1 MSVRTPIPLL
11 RVELDPGVLDDI
23 RRVIES
29 GWLIRG
35 DRVAEFEEA
44 LGDYVGGGRK
54 VLAMNSCTAALH
66 LALQGRGIGPGD
78 DVICPSLSFVASA
91 NCIFHAGARPVFADI
106 DPVTFNLDPSD
117 VDRRVTERTRALVV
131 VHQVGLPADN
141 DALYAIARRRGL
153 AVIEDAACAIGS
165 TYRGK
170 RIGAAGQA
178 VTFSFH
184 PRKPI
189 TTGEGGALVTDDEA
203 LYEYARSAHEH
214 GANVSNRLR
223 HLGGQREQEGYT
235 QIGYNYRMNEI
246 AAVIGLNEL
255 GRIEAKL
262 AGRRA
267 VAERYAEELGDV
279 QEVILPTEPEG
290 CGHNWQSY
298 IIRFRG
304 GNETRETVFA
314 TLADA
319 GIASMRGIP
328 PIHKQPYIRR
338 MLGDIE
344 LPETERASAETL
356 FVPIFP
362 GLSGEE
368 VATIAGHIRNALTG

>member
-1 MSVRTPIPLL
+1 VSVRTPIPLL
-11 RVELDPGVLDDI
+11 RVELDPAVLDDI
-23 RRVIES
+23 KRVIEG

-44 LGDYVGGGRK
+44 LGHYVGGRK
-54 VLAMNSCTAALH
+54 VLAVNSCTAALH
-66 LALQGRGIGPGD
+66 LALQGLGIGAGD
-78 DVICPSLSFVASA
+78 EVICPSFSFVASA
-91 NCIFHAGARPVFADI
+91 NCIFHAGATPVFADI
-106 DPVTFNLDPSD
+106 DPVTFNLDPAD
-117 VDRRVTERTRALVV
+117 AAKRVTDRTRALMV

-141 DALYAIARRRGL
+141 DALYALARQHGL
-153 AVIEDAACAIGS
+153 SVIEDAACAIGS
-165 TYRGK
+165 TYGGR
-170 RIGAAGQA
+170 RIGATGKA

-189 TTGEGGALVTDDEA
+189 TTGEGGALVTDDDA

-214 GANVSNRLR
+214 GVNVSNRLR
-223 HLGGQREQEGYT
+223 HLGGQREQEAYT
-235 QIGYNYRMNEI
+235 EIGYNYRMNEI

-255 GRIEAKL
+255 RRIDEKL

-267 VAERYAEELGDV
+267 AAERYAEELGDV
-279 QEVILPTEPEG
+279 EEAILPTEPEG

-304 GNETRETVFA
+304 GHEAREKVFSA
-314 TLADA
+314 LAEA
-319 GIASMRGIP
+319 GVASMRGIP

-338 MLGDIE
+338 MLGEIA

-362 GLSGEE
+362 GLSDEE
-368 VATIAGHIRNALTG
+368 VAYVAGNLKDALTG